1 MYTEEDARLSMC
13 KEGVSI
19 DMEIT
24 SEQKK
29 SIDTFTAE
37 LEEKYKFTET
47 LKGIKEVLCT
57 AQHSEK

>member
-1 MYTEEDARLSMC
+1 MYTEEDGKLGMC

-19 DMEIT
+19 NMEMT

-29 SIDTFTAE
+29 SIDIFTAE

-47 LKGIKEVLCT
+47 LREMKEVLCT

>member
-1 MYTEEDARLSMC
+1 MYTEEDGRLSMC

-19 DMEIT
+19 DMEMT

-29 SIDTFTAE
+29 SINAFITE
-37 LEEKYKFTET
+37 LDEKYKFTET
-47 LKGIKEVLCT
+47 LREIKEVLCT

>member
-1 MYTEEDARLSMC
+1 MYTEEDGRLSMC

-19 DMEIT
+19 DMEMT

-29 SIDTFTAE
+29 SIDTFIAE
-37 LEEKYKFTET
+37 LDEKYKFTET
-47 LKGIKEVLCT
+47 LREVEEVLCT

>member
-1 MYTEEDARLSMC
+1 MYTEEDGRLGIC

-19 DMEIT
+19 DMEMT

-29 SIDTFTAE
+29 SIDVFITE
-37 LEEKYKFTET
+37 LDEKYKFTET
-47 LKGIKEVLCT
+47 LREIKEVLCT

>member
-1 MYTEEDARLSMC
+1 MYTEEDGRLSMC

-19 DMEIT
+19 NMEMT

-29 SIDTFTAE
+29 SIDVFIAE
-37 LEEKYKFTET
+37 LEDKYKFTET
-47 LKGIKEVLCT
+47 LREIKEVLCT

>member
-1 MYTEEDARLSMC
+1 MYTEEDGKLGIC

-19 DMEIT
+19 DMEMT
-24 SEQKK
+24 LEQKK
-29 SIDTFTAE
+29 SIDTFIAE

-47 LKGIKEVLCT
+47 LREIKEVLCT

>member
-1 MYTEEDARLSMC
+1 MYTEEDGRLSIC

-19 DMEIT
+19 DMEMT

-29 SIDTFTAE
+29 SIDAFIRE
-37 LEEKYKFTET
+37 LDEKYKFTET
-47 LKGIKEVLCT
+47 LREIKEVLCT

>member
-1 MYTEEDARLSMC
+1 MYTEEDGRLSMC

-19 DMEIT
+19 DMEMT

-29 SIDTFTAE
+29 SINAFITE
-37 LEEKYKFTET
+37 LDEKYKFTKT
-47 LKGIKEVLCT
+47 LREMKEVLCT